1 MGMEYLSGGEA
12 TCTTTPFKPIERQW
26 VRCIYMEEM
35 YMMAGEQVC
44 RAVIHI
50 PGEGICDIDGYHH
63 CCIGDDSRVVVSV
76 PTTGQPAGYA
86 WIYIARA
93 TPNGLHVV
101 CELDESG
108 RD

>member
-1 MGMEYLSGGEA
+1 MGMEYLRCG
-12 TCTTTPFKPIERQW
+12 W
-26 VRCIYMEEM
+26 VRCVYMEEM

-44 RAVIHI
+44 HAVIHI

-86 WIYIARA
+86 WIYIACA
-93 TPNGLHVV
+93 TPNELHVV

>member
-1 MGMEYLSGGEA
+1 MGMEYLSWG
-12 TCTTTPFKPIERQW
+12 W

-35 YMMAGEQVC
+35 YMMTGEQVC

-63 CCIGDDSRVVVSV
+63 CCIGDDGRVVVSV

-86 WIYIARA
+86 WIYIACA
-93 TPNGLHVV
+93 TIKTICIPN
-101 CELDESG
+101 ESG